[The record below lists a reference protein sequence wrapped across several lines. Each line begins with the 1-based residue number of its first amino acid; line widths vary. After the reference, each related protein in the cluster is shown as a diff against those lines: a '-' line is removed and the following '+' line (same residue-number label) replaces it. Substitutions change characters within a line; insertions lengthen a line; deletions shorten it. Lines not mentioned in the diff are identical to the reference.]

1 MIGGDGACAD
11 LDRVWREDSRRIL
24 ATLIRLLRDFDLAEE
39 ALHDAFLAAA
49 TAWPRDGIPAN
60 PAAWLVSA
68 GRFRAID
75 KLRRRS
81 RFDAVRTDLAGLVDD
96 GAAMPDDPGPD
107 DDRLQL
113 IFACCHPA
121 LAPEGRIALTLRTV
135 CGLTTEEIARAFLA
149 RTPTVAQRIV
159 RAKQRIA
166 EAGLRYDMP
175 SPADWPTR
183 IGSVLKV
190 IYLVFNEGYSA
201 HSGDVLLR
209 PDLSGEAIRLG
220 RLVAGLVPDAEVLGL
235 LGLMLVH
242 EARKAAR
249 HTPDGDV
256 ILLRDQDR
264 GLWDKAGIAEGMALV
279 ERAFATGPVG
289 PYALQGAIAAV
300 HAAAPSAAETDWT
313 EILGLYTVLLKVAPS
328 PVVRLNRAIAV
339 GMVHGPQAALR
350 LVDPLL
356 GSGALADYHPAHVAE
371 ADLLRQLDRGPQALA
386 AYRRALVLCKL
397 EPERRLLLRRIAELG
412 GDPSGS
418 P

>member
-1 MIGGDGACAD
+1 
-11 LDRVWREDSRRIL
+11 VWREDSRRIL

-135 CGLTTEEIARAFLA
+135 CGLTTEEISRAFLA
-149 RTPTVAQRIV
+149 RTPTIAQRIV

-264 GLWDKAGIAEGMALV
+264 GLWDKAGIAEGTALV